1 MARQVR
7 THLTGQTI
15 PLERKDHVQ
24 DTAQRADIEVTGVH
38 PYADKFPMLPDSEL
52 DELAESIKTVGLLHP
67 IVVTTDGLIL
77 DGRNRLEACNRA
89 EVEASLEV
97 YDGDDF
103 AEFVIAS
110 NVARRNM
117 STGARAMSTALVLA
131 ADGRRENGRWKR
143 GSVDIG
149 ESANTASDWRSRLK
163 EAGAVLD
170 HAPALAQEV
179 VDGHVALDA
188 AYRKA
193 QEVRDAERLKLERQE
208 RERVEEDEA
217 RQFVEANSP
226 DLAAQVGEVFQSYAE
241 AQAVWEKRNR
251 EEAARIAR
259 EKAEQ
264 QQREKEQRQARSDLY
279 SGILRAIG
287 TCGVYG
293 KYDDIGA
300 LMDKYNP
307 ADLNPRQLER
317 HLDDLELAQRFIAHL
332 IEWRDQK

>member
-1 MARQVR
+1 MN
-7 THLTGQTI
+7 G
-15 PLERKDHVQ
+15 
-24 DTAQRADIEVTGVH
+24 TAPPTTIEVTGVH
-38 PYADKFPMLPDSEL
+38 PYADKFPMLSDAEL

-67 IVVTTDGLIL
+67 IIVTTDGLIL

-89 EVEASLEV
+89 EVEADVEM

-103 AEFVIAS
+103 AEFVIAC

-117 STGARAMSTALVLA
+117 STGARAMSTALVLD

-143 GSVDIG
+143 GSLDG
-149 ESANTASDWRSRLK
+149 NQESLNTDWRNK
-163 EAGAVLD
+163 VTHAGVVLD

-179 VDGHVALDA
+179 IDGHLALDA

-208 RERVEEDEA
+208 RERLEEEEA
-217 RQFVEANSP
+217 REFVEANSP
-226 DLAAQVGEVFQSYAE
+226 DLAAQVGDVFQSYAE

-251 EEAARIAR
+251 EEAASIAS
-259 EKAEQ
+259 EKAAQEK
-264 QQREKEQRQARSDLY
+264 REAEERQARSDLY

-300 LMDKYNP
+300 LMGKYDP

-317 HLDDLELAQRFIAHL
+317 HLDDLELAQRFITNL
-332 IEWRDQK
+332 IAWRDQQ

>member
-1 MARQVR
+1 MKTARQVR
-7 THLTGQTI
+7 THPTGQTI

-117 STGARAMSTALVLA
+117 STGARAMSTALVLD

-188 AYRKA
+188 AYVN
-193 QEVRDAERLKLERQE
+193 VRQQNVQRAAESATEL
-208 RERVEEDEA
+208 
-217 RQFVEANSP
+217 S
-226 DLAAQVGEVFQSYAE
+226 
-241 AQAVWEKRNR
+241 
-251 EEAARIAR
+251 
-259 EKAEQ
+259 
-264 QQREKEQRQARSDLY
+264 
-279 SGILRAIG
+279 
-287 TCGVYG
+287 
-293 KYDDIGA
+293 
-300 LMDKYNP
+300 
-307 ADLNPRQLER
+307 
-317 HLDDLELAQRFIAHL
+317 ELATAAISAMSSRNAAMFGDMYAGAVAS
-332 IEWRDQK
+332 

>member
-1 MARQVR
+1 MN
-7 THLTGQTI
+7 T
-15 PLERKDHVQ
+15 
-24 DTAQRADIEVTGVH
+24 TAPPQSTEVTGVH
-38 PYADKFPMLPDSEL
+38 PYADKFPMLSDAEL

-67 IVVTTDGLIL
+67 IIVTPDGLIL

-89 EVEASLEV
+89 EVEATVEQ
-97 YDGDDF
+97 YDGDDH

-117 STGARAMSTALVLA
+117 STGARAMSTALVLD

-143 GSVDIG
+143 GSLDNG
-149 ESANTASDWRSRLK
+149 KSTDTAGVENWHTHLK
-163 EAGAVLD
+163 RAGHVLD
-170 HAPALAQEV
+170 YAPALAQEV
-179 VDGHVALDA
+179 VDGHIALDA

-193 QEVRDAERLKLERQE
+193 QEARDAERLKLERQE
-208 RERVEEDEA
+208 RERLEEEEA
-217 RQFVEANSP
+217 REFVEANSP
-226 DLAAQVGEVFQSYAE
+226 DLAAQVGDVFQSYAE

-251 EEAARIAR
+251 EEAARIAA
-259 EKAEQ
+259 EKAAQEK
-264 QQREKEQRQARSDLY
+264 REAEERQARSDLY

-300 LMDKYNP
+300 LMDKYAP

>member
-1 MARQVR
+1 MN
-7 THLTGQTI
+7 TTSPPLTE
-15 PLERKDHVQ
+15 P
-24 DTAQRADIEVTGVH
+24 EVTGVH
-38 PYADKFPMLPDSEL
+38 PYADKFPMLSDAEL

-67 IVVTTDGLIL
+67 IIVTPDGLIL

-89 EVEASLEV
+89 EVEVTVEQ
-97 YDGDDF
+97 YDGDDY

-117 STGARAMSTALVLA
+117 STGARAMSTALVLD

-143 GSVDIG
+143 GSIVQNPELPDG
-149 ESANTASDWRSRLK
+149 RAWQVALVN
-163 EAGAVLD
+163 AGLVLD

-179 VDGHVALDA
+179 VDGHIALDA

-193 QEVRDAERLKLERQE
+193 QEARDAERLKLERQE
-208 RERVEEDEA
+208 RERVEEEEA
-217 RQFVEANSP
+217 REFVEANSP

-251 EEAARIAR
+251 EEAASIAA
-259 EKAEQ
+259 EKAAQEK
-264 QQREKEQRQARSDLY
+264 REAEERQARSDLY

-300 LMDKYNP
+300 LMDKYDP

-332 IEWRDQK
+332 IEWRDQQ